1 MVPVRLSIP
10 SSLRD
15 EINYYGIDF
24 FFLVPDARK
33 SHLTYLHGTRFT
45 DVLSVVSLFLCK
57 RYVVYWVLCI
67 IFKQFRWFSQNW
79 FFNEFYLFFVT
90 LYVLSKLKHFFF
102 QRTEL
107 MKTWSRD
114 IPKCEELASFNLGG
128 KSLKSCKRTYE
139 ILSSQLR

>member
-79 FFNEFYLFFVT
+79 FFNEFYHLVCHIVCPIQIETLFFKEQSWWKCEAKILRNGKNLLASILGKIFKI
-90 LYVLSKLKHFFF
+90 LYV
-102 QRTEL
+102 
-107 MKTWSRD
+107 
-114 IPKCEELASFNLGG
+114 I
-128 KSLKSCKRTYE
+128 
-139 ILSSQLR
+139 